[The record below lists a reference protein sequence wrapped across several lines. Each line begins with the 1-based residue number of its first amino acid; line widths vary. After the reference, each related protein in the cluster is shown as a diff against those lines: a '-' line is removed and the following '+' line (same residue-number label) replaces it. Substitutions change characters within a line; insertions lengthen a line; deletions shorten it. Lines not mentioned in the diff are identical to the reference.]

1 MVKAGFGD
9 VEMEV
14 YGSVNKDGWKGLGK
28 SAESNFEE
36 ARGEEAQ

>member
-14 YGSVNKDGWKGLGK
+14 YGSVNRDGWKGRGK

-36 ARGEEAQ
+36 ARGEKVQ